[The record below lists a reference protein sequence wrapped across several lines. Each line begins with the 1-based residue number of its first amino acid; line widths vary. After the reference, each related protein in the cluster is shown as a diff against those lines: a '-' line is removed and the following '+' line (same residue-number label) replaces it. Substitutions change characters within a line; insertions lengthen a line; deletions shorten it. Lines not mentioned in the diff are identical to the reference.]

1 MSALIL
7 IELNGSDV
15 SANTRAAITAA
26 WNLSD
31 SLDALVLTNDA
42 SNASSVSALAGINS
56 VKMIV
61 DDALEHANV
70 EVASR
75 LIADVMNDYSF
86 LVAGSSTFSKNI
98 LPRVGALLDVQP
110 ISDVCEIKSKN
121 TFVRPLYAGNVMATV
136 ETSDETIVMTVRA
149 TAFEHSGDGGS
160 ASVETISAS
169 MPSANSEF
177 ISLQES
183 VSERPE
189 LTTAERIVSG
199 GRGLGSKENFA
210 LIEQLADK
218 LDAAIGASRAA
229 VDAGFIS
236 NDYQV
241 GQTGK
246 VVAPKLYL
254 AVGISGAI
262 QHLAGMKDSQ
272 VIVVINNDPDA
283 PMSRMADL
291 VWQVDLFDALNE
303 LNAYQV

>member
-1 MSALIL
+1 MSVIIL
-7 IELNGSDV
+7 IELNGSEV
-15 SANTRAAITAA
+15 SASSRAAITAA
-26 WNLSD
+26 SELSD
-31 SLDALVLTNDA
+31 SVDALILTHDA
-42 SNASSVSALAGINS
+42 SNSSSVSQLSGINS

-61 DDALEHANV
+61 DDALDNVNV
-70 EVASR
+70 EVASK
-75 LIADVMNDYSF
+75 LIADVMGDYDY

-110 ISDVCEIKSKN
+110 ISDVCEIKSNN

-136 ETSDETIVMTVRA
+136 ESSDETIVMTVRS

-169 MPSANSEF
+169 MPSSSSEF
-177 ISLQES
+177 VSLQES
-183 VSERPE
+183 ESERPE

-199 GRGLGSKENFA
+199 GRGLGSKENFV

-218 LDAAIGASRAA
+218 MDAAVGASRAA

>member
-7 IELNGSDV
+7 IELNGSEV
-15 SANTRAAITAA
+15 SANSRAAITAA
-26 WNLSD
+26 TQLSD
-31 SLDALVLTNDA
+31 TIDALVLTNDA
-42 SNASSVSALAGINS
+42 SNGSSVSALAGINT

-61 DDALEHANV
+61 DDSLENANV
-70 EVASR
+70 EVASK
-75 LIADVMNDYSF
+75 LIADVMSGYGYLIS
-86 LVAGSSTFSKNI
+86 GSSTFSKNI

-110 ISDVCEIKSKN
+110 ISDVCEIKSNN

-136 ETSDETIVMTVRA
+136 ETSDEIIVMTVRA

-160 ASVETISAS
+160 ASVETISSS
-169 MPSANSEF
+169 MPGSNSEF

-183 VSERPE
+183 ESERPE

-199 GRGLGSKENFA
+199 GRGLGSKENFT

-262 QHLAGMKDSQ
+262 QNLAGMKDSQ

>member
-7 IELNGSDV
+7 IELNGSEV
-15 SANTRAAITAA
+15 SANSRAALTAA
-26 WNLSD
+26 LQLSD
-31 SLDALVLTNDA
+31 SVDALVLTNDSA
-42 SNASSVSALAGINS
+42 NASSAASMSGINT
-56 VKMIV
+56 VKTIV
-61 DDALEHANV
+61 DDSLEHANV
-70 EVASR
+70 EVASK
-75 LIADVMNDYSF
+75 LIADVMSDYKF
-86 LVAGSSTFSKNI
+86 LVSGSSTYSKNI

-110 ISDVCEIKSKN
+110 ISDVCEIKSSN

-136 ETSDETIVMTVRA
+136 ETSDDTIVMTVRA
-149 TAFEHSGDGGS
+149 TAFEHAEDGGS
-160 ASVETISAS
+160 AAVEILSPA
-169 MPSANSEF
+169 MPESNSTF

-183 VSERPE
+183 QSERPE

-199 GRGLGSKENFA
+199 GRGLGSKDNFA
-210 LIEQLADK
+210 MIEQLADK
-218 LDAAIGASRAA
+218 LDAAVGASRAA

-283 PMSRMADL
+283 PMSRMADI

>member
-7 IELNGSDV
+7 IELNGSEV
-15 SANTRAAITAA
+15 SANSRAAITAA
-26 WNLSD
+26 TQLSD
-31 SLDALVLTNDA
+31 TIDALVLTNDA
-42 SNASSVSALAGINS
+42 SNGSSVSALAGINT

-61 DDALEHANV
+61 DDSLEHANV
-70 EVASR
+70 EVASK
-75 LIADVMNDYSF
+75 LIADVMSGYGYLIS
-86 LVAGSSTFSKNI
+86 GSSTFSKNI

-110 ISDVCEIKSKN
+110 ISDVCEIKSNN

-160 ASVETISAS
+160 ASVETISSS
-169 MPSANSEF
+169 MPGSNSEF

-183 VSERPE
+183 ESERPE

-199 GRGLGSKENFA
+199 GRGLGSKENFT

>member
-7 IELNGSDV
+7 IELNGSEV
-15 SANTRAAITAA
+15 SANSRAAITAA
-26 WNLSD
+26 SQLSD
-31 SLDALVLTNDA
+31 TIDALVLTNDA
-42 SNASSVSALAGINS
+42 SNGSSVSALAGINT

-61 DDALEHANV
+61 DDSLENANV
-70 EVASR
+70 EVASK
-75 LIADVMNDYSF
+75 LIADVMSGYGYLIS
-86 LVAGSSTFSKNI
+86 GSSTFSKNI

-110 ISDVCEIKSKN
+110 ISDVCEIKSNN

-160 ASVETISAS
+160 ASVETIASS
-169 MPSANSEF
+169 MPGSNSEF

-183 VSERPE
+183 ESERPE

-199 GRGLGSKENFA
+199 GRGLGSKENFT

>member
-1 MSALIL
+1 MSVLIL
-7 IELNGSDV
+7 IELNGSEV
-15 SANTRAAITAA
+15 SANSRAAITAA
-26 WNLSD
+26 SQLSD
-31 SLDALVLTNDA
+31 TIDALVLTNDA
-42 SNASSVSALAGINS
+42 SNGSSVSALAGINT

-61 DDALEHANV
+61 DDSLENANV
-70 EVASR
+70 EVASK
-75 LIADVMNDYSF
+75 LIADVMMGYGYLIS
-86 LVAGSSTFSKNI
+86 GSSTFSKNI

-110 ISDVCEIKSKN
+110 ISDVCEIKSNN

-160 ASVETISAS
+160 ASVETISSS
-169 MPSANSEF
+169 MPGSNSEF

-183 VSERPE
+183 ESERPE

-199 GRGLGSKENFA
+199 GRGLGSKENFT

-272 VIVVINNDPDA
+272 VIVVINNL
-283 PMSRMADL
+283 SL
-291 VWQVDLFDALNE
+291 IHI
-303 LNAYQV
+303 

>member
-7 IELNGSDV
+7 IELNGSNV

-26 WNLSD
+26 LNLSD

-75 LIADVMNDYSF
+75 LIADVMNEYSF

-169 MPSANSEF
+169 MPSVNSEF

>member
-7 IELNGSDV
+7 IELNGSEV
-15 SANTRAAITAA
+15 SANSRAAITAA
-26 WNLSD
+26 SQLSD
-31 SLDALVLTNDA
+31 TIDALVLTNDA
-42 SNASSVSALAGINS
+42 SNASSVSALAGIS
-56 VKMIV
+56 TVKMIV
-61 DDALEHANV
+61 DNSLEHINV

-75 LIADVMNDYSF
+75 LIADAMSGYSF
-86 LVAGSSTFSKNI
+86 LVSGSSTFSKNI

-110 ISDVCEIKSKN
+110 ISDVCEVKSNN

-136 ETSDETIVMTVRA
+136 ETSDDTVVMTVRA

-160 ASVETISAS
+160 ASVETISATIPES
-169 MPSANSEF
+169 NSDF

-183 VSERPE
+183 ESERPE
-189 LTTAERIVSG
+189 LTTADRIVSG

>member
-26 WNLSD
+26 SNLSD

-42 SNASSVSALAGINS
+42 SNASSVSALAGINT

-121 TFVRPLYAGNVMATV
+121 TFVC
-136 ETSDETIVMTVRA
+136 I
-149 TAFEHSGDGGS
+149 F
-160 ASVETISAS
+160 
-169 MPSANSEF
+169 
-177 ISLQES
+177 
-183 VSERPE
+183 
-189 LTTAERIVSG
+189 
-199 GRGLGSKENFA
+199 
-210 LIEQLADK
+210 
-218 LDAAIGASRAA
+218 
-229 VDAGFIS
+229 
-236 NDYQV
+236 
-241 GQTGK
+241 
-246 VVAPKLYL
+246 
-254 AVGISGAI
+254 
-262 QHLAGMKDSQ
+262 
-272 VIVVINNDPDA
+272 
-283 PMSRMADL
+283 
-291 VWQVDLFDALNE
+291 W
-303 LNAYQV
+303 

>member
-7 IELNGSDV
+7 IELNGSEV
-15 SANTRAAITAA
+15 SANSRAALTAA
-26 WNLSD
+26 SQLSE
-31 SLDALVLTNDA
+31 SVDALVLTNDSESAA
-42 SNASSVSALAGINS
+42 SAATLSGINT
-56 VKMIV
+56 VKTII
-61 DDALEHANV
+61 DDSLEHANV
-70 EVASR
+70 EVASK
-75 LIADVMNDYSF
+75 LITDVMADYKF
-86 LVAGSSTFSKNI
+86 LVSGSSTYSKNI

-110 ISDVCEIKSKN
+110 ISDVCEIKSSN

-149 TAFEHSGDGGS
+149 TAFEHAGDGGS
-160 ASVETISAS
+160 AKVESLSHS
-169 MPSANSEF
+169 MPESNSSF

-183 VSERPE
+183 QSERPE

-199 GRGLGSKENFA
+199 GRGLGSKDNFA
-210 LIEQLADK
+210 MIEQLADK
-218 LDAAIGASRAA
+218 LDAAVGASRAA

>member
-7 IELNGSDV
+7 IELNGSEV
-15 SANTRAAITAA
+15 SANSRAALTAA
-26 WNLSD
+26 LQLSD
-31 SLDALVLTNDA
+31 SVDALVLTNDSA
-42 SNASSVSALAGINS
+42 NASAAASMSGINT
-56 VKMIV
+56 VKTIV
-61 DDALEHANV
+61 DDSLEHANV
-70 EVASR
+70 EVASK
-75 LIADVMNDYSF
+75 LIADVMSDYKF
-86 LVAGSSTFSKNI
+86 LVSGSSTYSKNI

-110 ISDVCEIKSKN
+110 ISDVCEIKSSN
-121 TFVRPLYAGNVMATV
+121 TFVRPVYAGNVMATV
-136 ETSDETIVMTVRA
+136 ETSDDTIVMTVRA
-149 TAFEHSGDGGS
+149 TAFEHAEDGGS
-160 ASVETISAS
+160 AAVEALSPA
-169 MPSANSEF
+169 MPESNSTF

-183 VSERPE
+183 QSERPE

-199 GRGLGSKENFA
+199 GRGLGSKDNFA
-210 LIEQLADK
+210 MIEQLADK
-218 LDAAIGASRAA
+218 LDAAVGASRAA

-283 PMSRMADL
+283 PMSRMADI

>member
-7 IELNGSDV
+7 IELNGSEV
-15 SANTRAAITAA
+15 SANSRAAITAA
-26 WNLSD
+26 TQLSD
-31 SLDALVLTNDA
+31 TIDALVLTNDA
-42 SNASSVSALAGINS
+42 SNGSSVSALAGINT

-61 DDALEHANV
+61 DDSLENANV
-70 EVASR
+70 EVASK
-75 LIADVMNDYSF
+75 LIADVMSGYGYLIS
-86 LVAGSSTFSKNI
+86 GSSTFSKNI

-110 ISDVCEIKSKN
+110 ISDVCEIKSNN

-136 ETSDETIVMTVRA
+136 ESSDETIVMTVRA

-160 ASVETISAS
+160 ASVETLSSS
-169 MPSANSEF
+169 MPGSNSEF

-183 VSERPE
+183 ESERPE

-199 GRGLGSKENFA
+199 GRGLGSKENFT

>member
-26 WNLSD
+26 SNLSD

-42 SNASSVSALAGINS
+42 SNASSVSALAGINT

-61 DDALEHANV
+61 DDALEHVNV

>member
-7 IELNGSDV
+7 IELNGSEV
-15 SANTRAAITAA
+15 SANSRAALTAA
-26 WNLSD
+26 LQLSD
-31 SLDALVLTNDA
+31 SVDALVLTNDSA
-42 SNASSVSALAGINS
+42 NASAAASMSGINT
-56 VKMIV
+56 VKTIV
-61 DDALEHANV
+61 DDSLEYANV
-70 EVASR
+70 EVASK
-75 LIADVMNDYSF
+75 LIADVMSDYKF
-86 LVAGSSTFSKNI
+86 LVSGSSTYSKNI

-110 ISDVCEIKSKN
+110 ISDVCEIKSSN

-136 ETSDETIVMTVRA
+136 ETSDDTIVMTVRA
-149 TAFEHSGDGGS
+149 TAFEHAEDSGS
-160 ASVETISAS
+160 AAVEVLSPA
-169 MPSANSEF
+169 MPESNSTF

-183 VSERPE
+183 QSERPE

-199 GRGLGSKENFA
+199 GRGLGSKDNFA
-210 LIEQLADK
+210 MIEQLADK
-218 LDAAIGASRAA
+218 LDAAVGASRAA

-283 PMSRMADL
+283 PMSRMADI

>member
-26 WNLSD
+26 LNLSD

-42 SNASSVSALAGINS
+42 SNASSVSALAGINT

-75 LIADVMNDYSF
+75 LIADVMNEYSF

-303 LNAYQV
+303 LNAYQL

>member
-7 IELNGSDV
+7 IELNGSEV
-15 SANTRAAITAA
+15 SANSRAAITAA
-26 WNLSD
+26 SQLSD
-31 SLDALVLTNDA
+31 TIDAIVLTNDA
-42 SNASSVSALAGINS
+42 SNSSSVSSLAGINT

-61 DDALEHANV
+61 DDSLENANV
-70 EVASR
+70 EVASK
-75 LIADVMNDYSF
+75 LIADVMSGYNF
-86 LVAGSSTFSKNI
+86 LISGSSTYSKNI

-110 ISDVCEIKSKN
+110 ISDVWEIKSN
-121 TFVRPLYAGNVMATV
+121 NIFVRPLYAGNVMATV
-136 ETSDETIVMTVRA
+136 ESSDETIVMTVRA

-169 MPSANSEF
+169 MPGSNSEF

-183 VSERPE
+183 ESERPE

-199 GRGLGSKENFA
+199 GRGLGSKENFT

-218 LDAAIGASRAA
+218 LDAAVGASRAA

>member
-1 MSALIL
+1 MAVIIL
-7 IELNGSDV
+7 IELNGSEV
-15 SANTRAAITAA
+15 SASSRAAITAA
-26 WNLSD
+26 SQLSD
-31 SLDALVLTNDA
+31 SIDALVLTHDA
-42 SNASSVSALAGINS
+42 SNSSSVSQLSGVNS

-61 DDALEHANV
+61 DDSLENVNV

-75 LIADVMNDYSF
+75 LIADVMGDYDY

-110 ISDVCEIKSKN
+110 ISDVCEIKSNN

-136 ETSDETIVMTVRA
+136 ESSDETIVMTVRS

-169 MPSANSEF
+169 MPSSSSEF
-177 ISLQES
+177 VSLQES
-183 VSERPE
+183 ESERPE

-199 GRGLGSKENFA
+199 GRGLGSKENFV

-218 LDAAIGASRAA
+218 MDAAVGASRAA

>member
-7 IELNGSDV
+7 IELNGSEV
-15 SANTRAAITAA
+15 SANSRAAITAA
-26 WNLSD
+26 TQLSD
-31 SLDALVLTNDA
+31 TIDALVLTNDA
-42 SNASSVSALAGINS
+42 SNGSSVSALAGINT

-61 DDALEHANV
+61 DDSLENANV
-70 EVASR
+70 EVASK
-75 LIADVMNDYSF
+75 LIADVMSGYGYLIS
-86 LVAGSSTFSKNI
+86 GSSTFSKNI

-110 ISDVCEIKSKN
+110 ISDVCEIKSNN

-136 ETSDETIVMTVRA
+136 ESSDETIVMTVRA

-160 ASVETISAS
+160 ASVETISSS
-169 MPSANSEF
+169 MPGSNSEF

-183 VSERPE
+183 ESERPE

-199 GRGLGSKENFA
+199 GRGLGSKENFT

-262 QHLAGMKDSQ
+262 QNLAGMKDSQ

-303 LNAYQV
+303 QNAYQV